1 MTTSNPYAWGAP
13 PGTACLRT
21 VPSDFRVEEELGFE
35 PEGAGEHLF
44 LYIEKIGLSTTE
56 VAERIARL
64 ARVPRGNL
72 GYSGLKD
79 RQAITRQ
86 WFSVGLAGVSEP
98 DWRRLEA
105 DGDLLVLVQARHRKK
120 LRRGVH
126 RANRFTLVLRE
137 LAADVALLEARL
149 EQVRLGGVPNYF
161 GPQRFGRGGSTL
173 EQARQWLDRGAPR
186 VSRNR
191 RSLYLSAARASLF
204 NRLLSQRVEDGTWNE
219 VIAGDACMLD
229 GTRSLFGCAA
239 PDDDIAERC
248 LRGDLHPALP
258 LWGVGRALTTPERH
272 QAQRQQ
278 FGEDI
283 VLAQALEELEMSLSY
298 RAARL
303 VPDDFCWEF
312 CDDGCLKLSFGLGAG
327 GYATAVVLELLDVS
341 EGDAVSGDSGE

>member
-1 MTTSNPYAWGAP
+1 MTTSNPCAWGAP

-161 GPQRFGRGGSTL
+161 GPQRFGRGGSTRG
-173 EQARQWLDRGAPR
+173 QARRWLSQDMPR
-186 VSRNR
+186 IKRDR
-191 RSLYLSAARASLF
+191 RSIYLSALRAQLF
-204 NRLLSQRVEDGTWNE
+204 NTLLGQRVADATWNC
-219 VIAGDACMLD
+219 VIAGDACVLH
-229 GTRSLFGCAA
+229 GTRSLFTCEQ
-239 PDDDIAERC
+239 PDSDIAARC
-248 LRGDLHPALP
+248 RSHDLHPALP
-258 LWGVGRALTTPERH
+258 LWGGGQPLATAERH
-272 QAQRQQ
+272 REQY
-278 FGEDI
+278 
-283 VLAQALEELEMSLSY
+283 QALGDDRAMADALEALGMSLSY
-298 RAARL
+298 RPARL

-312 CDDGCLKLSFGLGAG
+312 CDDGGLKLGFSLGAG
-327 GYATAVVLELLDVS
+327 SYATAVVTELVNFS
-341 EGDAVSGDSGE
+341 EGDAGSGDSGE